1 MELATFGAGCFWGVE
16 LRFSELD
23 GVLSTDVGYMGGQ
36 LDEPTYQQVC
46 TDTTGHAE
54 VVQISFD
61 PSKISYEQLLNCF
74 WQWHD
79 PTTLNRQGP
88 DVGTQYRSA
97 IFYHDEAQLA
107 LAQQSIKELDA
118 SGVFARPIVTTLEP
132 VATFWRA
139 EEYHQDYLK
148 KRGMSACHI

>member
-54 VVQISFD
+54 VVQISYD
-61 PSKISYEQLLNCF
+61 PTKISYEQLLSYF

-97 IFYHDEAQLA
+97 IFYHDEVQLA
-107 LAQQSIKELDA
+107 LAQQSIKELDL
-118 SGVFARPIVTTLEP
+118 SGVFSRPIVTSLEP

>member
-16 LRFSELD
+16 VRFSELD

-61 PSKISYEQLLNCF
+61 PSKISFEQLLNCF
-74 WQWHD
+74 GSG
-79 PTTLNRQGP
+79 TIRQRLIDKALMLAHSTGRRFSTMMKHSWPWLSRASKSLMRLAFLP
-88 DVGTQYRSA
+88 DQ
-97 IFYHDEAQLA
+97 
-107 LAQQSIKELDA
+107 
-118 SGVFARPIVTTLEP
+118 
-132 VATFWRA
+132 
-139 EEYHQDYLK
+139 
-148 KRGMSACHI
+148 

>member
-97 IFYHDEAQLA
+97 IFYHDETQLA
-107 LAQQSIKELDA
+107 LAQQNIKELDA

-132 VATFWRA
+132 AATFWRA